1 MGYPTD
7 RMYTKDHEWI
17 TTGSDAAKVGITQFA
32 ATALDEAVFVD
43 LPEVG
48 TFIEAEEPCGEIESV
63 KSVSDLVA
71 PASGTVKEINEAVVD
86 DPSLATSTPHESWL
100 YSIDVSELGTLM
112 SAEEYEVFIAEEA

>member
-17 TTGSDAAKVGITQFA
+17 TTASGTAKVGITQFA

-86 DPSLATSTPHESWL
+86 DPSLATSAPHESWL

-112 SAEEYEVFIAEEA
+112 SAEEYEAFIAEEA